1 MQKATLAYAYI
12 LLMVDF
18 MRITQL
24 ILFRQANNFFQRRNW
39 GFNFSRRFIL
49 MVLAGFILTTFVH
62 LIATTKAIW
71 ALNSNQAHRSQV
83 IVISL
88 DGATP
93 PLVDKYLNNGSSQ
106 KEGIGLLQTQGIA
119 AKQNVTITPSLTA
132 PAHIAIGTGSN
143 AARNDINANSFHL
156 VASPFNQ
163 NISGFA
169 APIGGYSASIDGALD
184 DHTQTAESLWI
195 ALRNS
200 GKKVVAATF
209 PGADGVDI
217 RIPGRSDRPI
227 VQPASERT
235 VDYTVPFGTFGGV
248 AARGFSLSASDFD
261 DAPEAN
267 TTQLAAAGK
276 QSFSPIKV
284 AALEIIPASGSGSLT
299 GSSGAYNLK
308 TAAIDTTD
316 DDTVNYDTLV
326 FFDGNQGIQPASSQ
340 LPSTGSAFVGASDRT
355 SSPFYFEGSTNKIGT
370 SFYVTNLAPDLSTV
384 RLARYS
390 ANFIPRNQAV
400 LEDVDDINNNVGFWL
415 PQPDFR
421 IPERLSPGFNDFP
434 DTELEAIYQDQVR
447 TFVDY
452 QTRVALRGIS
462 QHPDADLVLTY
473 IEQPDGSGHQ
483 FLITDPRQATDFR
496 NPNTIGASQD
506 REKIQRY
513 QNYLQTAYQ
522 TANQA
527 VERIIEAVGNSQG
540 KPNSNIIVVS
550 DHGFAPFHTAVNLN
564 NYLNSLGFDN
574 TKVRAITSGPAV
586 NIYINLQGREP
597 NGTVSQSEYV
607 TLQQQIVDALAKFV
621 DTNPNY
627 TLGSSAEPVFDK
639 IYTRPVSSDPDSSSF
654 GLETNQFI
662 GQDSGDVFAIMKLG
676 YNFDGTQ
683 NPIVQRLGDASSS
696 NPFFCVP
703 NFYGAHGYDPTLPEM
718 SAIFYAAGPD
728 IGRGTISQVRNIDI
742 APTILQLL
750 GVDPAETVEGG
761 IIPLNP

>member
-1 MQKATLAYAYI
+1 MSRSNLYPVSYNTKPH
-12 LLMVDF
+12 LLTH
-18 MRITQL
+18 MRHIWR
-24 ILFRQANNFFQRRNW
+24 FW
-39 GFNFSRRFIL
+39 GFNFSKRLALVVFAA
-49 MVLAGFILTTFVH
+49 VLTIFVH
-62 LIATTKAIW
+62 SIAATPATATK
-71 ALNSNQAHRSQV
+71 HSQV

-93 PLVDKYLNNGSSQ
+93 PLVDRYLNSGAMNQ
-106 KEGIGLLQTQGIA
+106 KEGIGLLQSQGIT

-169 APIGGYSASIDGALD
+169 APIGGYSASIDGPLD

-209 PGADGVDI
+209 PGADGLDVK
-217 RIPGRSDRPI
+217 IPGRNDSPI

-235 VDYTVPFGTFGGV
+235 VDYTVPFGAFGGV
-248 AARGFSLSASDFD
+248 AARGFSLTASDFS
-261 DAPEAN
+261 DAASAIA
-267 TTQLAAAGK
+267 TQLASAGK

-284 AALEIIPASGSGSLT
+284 AAIETIPASGSGSLT
-299 GSSGAYNLK
+299 GGGAAYNLQ

-316 DDTVNYDTLV
+316 DRTINYDTLV
-326 FFDGNQGIQPASSQ
+326 FFDAERGIQPPSSQ
-340 LPSTGSAFVGASDRT
+340 RPSTGSAFVRVGDRT
-355 SSPFYFEGSTNKIGT
+355 SSPFYFEGSTNKVGT
-370 SFYVTNLAPDLSTV
+370 SFYVTNLAPDLSQV
-384 RLARYS
+384 RIARYS

-400 LEDVDDINNNVGFWL
+400 VEDVDDINNNVGFWL

-421 IPERLSPGFNDFP
+421 IPERLSPGFNNFP
-434 DTELEAIYQDQVR
+434 DTELEEIYQDQVR

-483 FLITDPRQATDFR
+483 FLIADPRQATDFR
-496 NPNTIGASQD
+496 NPNTIGAGQD
-506 REKIQRY
+506 QEKIQRY
-513 QNYLQTAYQ
+513 QQYLQTAYQ
-522 TANQA
+522 AANQA
-527 VERIIEAVGNSQG
+527 VQGIIEAVGTDSKG
-540 KPNSNIIVVS
+540 RPNSNIIVVS

-564 NYLNSLGFDN
+564 SYFNSLGFDN
-574 TKVRAITSGPAV
+574 KKVRAITSGPAV
-586 NIYINLQGREP
+586 NVYINLQGREP
-597 NGTVSQSEYV
+597 DGTVSREEYV
-607 TLQQQIVDALAKFV
+607 TLQQQIVDALAKFA

-627 TLGSSAEPVFDK
+627 TLGSRAELVFDK
-639 IYTRPVSSDPDSSSF
+639 IYRRPVSDSNDSSF
-654 GLETNQFI
+654 GLETNEFI
-662 GQDSGDVFAIMKLG
+662 GQDSGDVFALMKLG

-683 NPIVQRLGDASSS
+683 NPVVQRLGDASSNS
-696 NPFFCVP
+696 PIFSVP

-728 IGRGTISQVRNIDI
+728 IGRGTINQVRNIDI

-750 GVDPAETVEGG
+750 GVDPAETVEGES
-761 IIPLNP
+761 IPLNP

>member
-1 MQKATLAYAYI
+1 MSRSNLYPVSHNTKPR
-12 LLMVDF
+12 LLTY
-18 MRITQL
+18 MRQTWR
-24 ILFRQANNFFQRRNW
+24 FW
-39 GFNFSRRFIL
+39 GFKFSKR
-49 MVLAGFILTTFVH
+49 LASVVFAAALTIFVH
-62 LIATTKAIW
+62 SIAATPATATK
-71 ALNSNQAHRSQV
+71 HSQV

-93 PLVDKYLNNGSSQ
+93 PLVDRYLNSGAMNQ
-106 KEGIGLLQTQGIA
+106 KEGIGLLQSQGIT

-169 APIGGYSASIDGALD
+169 APIGGYSASIDGPLD

-209 PGADGVDI
+209 PGADGLDV
-217 RIPGRSDRPI
+217 RIPGRDDSPI

-248 AARGFSLSASDFD
+248 AARGFSLTASDFS
-261 DAPEAN
+261 DAASAIA
-267 TTQLAAAGK
+267 TQLAAAGK
-276 QSFSPIKV
+276 QSFSPVKV
-284 AALEIIPASGSGSLT
+284 AALETIPASGSGSLT
-299 GSSGAYNLK
+299 GGGGAYNLQ

-316 DDTVNYDTLV
+316 DRTINYDILV
-326 FFDGNQGIQPASSQ
+326 FFDADRGIQPPSSQ
-340 LPSTGSAFVGASDRT
+340 LPSTGSAFVRASDRT
-355 SSPFYFEGSTNKIGT
+355 SSPFYFEGSTNQVGT
-370 SFYVTNLAPDLSTV
+370 SFYVTNLAPDLSQV
-384 RLARYS
+384 RIARYS

-421 IPERLSPGFNDFP
+421 IPERLSPGFNNFP

-483 FLITDPRQATDFR
+483 FLIADSRQATDFR
-496 NPNTIGASQD
+496 NPNTIGAGQD
-506 REKIQRY
+506 KEKIQRY
-513 QNYLQTAYQ
+513 QQYLQAAYQ

-527 VERIIEAVGNSQG
+527 VQGIIEAVGTDSKG
-540 KPNSNIIVVS
+540 RPNSNIIVVS

-574 TKVRAITSGPAV
+574 KKVRAITSGPAV
-586 NIYINLQGREP
+586 NVYINLQGREP
-597 NGTVSQSEYV
+597 DGTVSREEYV

-639 IYTRPVSSDPDSSSF
+639 IYRRPVSDANDSSF
-654 GLETNQFI
+654 GLETSEFI
-662 GQDSGDVFAIMKLG
+662 GQDSGDVFALMKLG

-683 NPIVQRLGDASSS
+683 NPVVQRLGDANS
-696 NPFFCVP
+696 NSPFFSVP

-728 IGRGTISQVRNIDI
+728 IGRGTINQVRNIDI

-750 GVDPAETVEGG
+750 GVDAAETVEGKS
-761 IIPLNP
+761 IPLNP

>member
-1 MQKATLAYAYI
+1 MLQI
-12 LLMVDF
+12 WRF
-18 MRITQL
+18 
-24 ILFRQANNFFQRRNW
+24 W
-39 GFNFSRRFIL
+39 GFNFSKS
-49 MVLAGFILTTFVH
+49 LALVVFAAALTIFVH
-62 LIATTKAIW
+62 SMAATPATATK
-71 ALNSNQAHRSQV
+71 HSQV

-93 PLVDKYLNNGSSQ
+93 PLVDRYLNSGAMNQ
-106 KEGIGLLQTQGIA
+106 KEGIGLLQSQGIT

-169 APIGGYSASIDGALD
+169 APIGGYSASIDGPLD

-200 GKKVVAATF
+200 GKKVIAATF
-209 PGADGVDI
+209 PGADGLDVK
-217 RIPGRSDRPI
+217 IPGRDDSPI

-248 AARGFSLSASDFD
+248 AARGFSLTASDFS
-261 DAPEAN
+261 DAASAIA
-267 TTQLAAAGK
+267 TQLASAGK
-276 QSFSPIKV
+276 QSFSPVKV
-284 AALEIIPASGSGSLT
+284 AALETIPASGSGSLT
-299 GSSGAYNLK
+299 GGGAAYNLQ

-316 DDTVNYDTLV
+316 DRTVNYDTLV
-326 FFDGNQGIQPASSQ
+326 FFDADRGIQPQSSQ
-340 LPSTGSAFVGASDRT
+340 LPSTGSAFVRMGDQT
-355 SSPFYFEGSTNKIGT
+355 SSPFYFEGSTNKVGT
-370 SFYVTNLAPDLSTV
+370 SFYVTNLAPDLSAV
-384 RLARYS
+384 RIARYS

-415 PQPDFR
+415 SQPDYR
-421 IPERLSPGFNDFP
+421 IPERLSPGFNNFP
-434 DTELEAIYQDQVR
+434 DTELEAIYEDQVR

-496 NPNTIGASQD
+496 NPNTIGAGQD
-506 REKIQRY
+506 KEKIQRY
-513 QNYLQTAYQ
+513 QQYLQTAYQ
-522 TANQA
+522 AANQA
-527 VERIIEAVGNSQG
+527 VQGIIEAVGTDSKG
-540 KPNSNIIVVS
+540 RPNSNIIVVS

-574 TKVRAITSGPAV
+574 KKVRAITSGPAV
-586 NIYINLQGREP
+586 NVYINLQGREP
-597 NGTVSQSEYV
+597 DGIVSREEYV
-607 TLQQQIVDALAKFV
+607 TLQQQIVDALAKFA

-627 TLGSSAEPVFDK
+627 TLASGAEPVFDK
-639 IYTRPVSSDPDSSSF
+639 IYRRPVSDPNDSSF
-654 GLETNQFI
+654 GLETNEFI
-662 GQDSGDVFAIMKLG
+662 GQDSGDVFALMKLG

-683 NPIVQRLGDASSS
+683 NPVVQRLGDASS
-696 NPFFCVP
+696 NLPFFSVP

-728 IGRGTISQVRNIDI
+728 IGRGTIDRVRNIDI
-742 APTILQLL
+742 APTIFQLL
-750 GVDPAETVEGG
+750 GVDAAETVEGTA
-761 IIPLNP
+761 ITLNP

>member
-1 MQKATLAYAYI
+1 MSRSNLYPVSYNTKPH
-12 LLMVDF
+12 LLTH
-18 MRITQL
+18 MRQIWR
-24 ILFRQANNFFQRRNW
+24 FW
-39 GFNFSRRFIL
+39 GFNFSKRLALVVFAA
-49 MVLAGFILTTFVH
+49 VLTIFVH
-62 LIATTKAIW
+62 SIAATPATATK
-71 ALNSNQAHRSQV
+71 HSQV

-93 PLVDKYLNNGSSQ
+93 PLVDRYLKSGAMNQ
-106 KEGIGLLQTQGIA
+106 KEGIGLLQSQGITA
-119 AKQNVTITPSLTA
+119 QQNVTITPSLTA

-169 APIGGYSASIDGALD
+169 APIGGYSASIDGTLD

-200 GKKVVAATF
+200 GKKVIAATF
-209 PGADGVDI
+209 PGADGLDVK
-217 RIPGRSDRPI
+217 IPGRDDSPI

-235 VDYTVPFGTFGGV
+235 VDYTVPFGAFGGV
-248 AARGFSLSASDFD
+248 AARGFSLTASDFS
-261 DAPEAN
+261 DAAS
-267 TTQLAAAGK
+267 TIATQLASAGK

-284 AALEIIPASGSGSLT
+284 AAIETIPAIGSGSLT
-299 GSSGAYNLK
+299 GGGAAYNLQ

-316 DDTVNYDTLV
+316 DRTVNYDTLV
-326 FFDGNQGIQPASSQ
+326 FFDADRGIQPPSSQ
-340 LPSTGSAFVGASDRT
+340 LPSTGSAFVRVGDQT
-355 SSPFYFEGSTNKIGT
+355 SSPFYFEGSANKVGT
-370 SFYVTNLAPDLSTV
+370 SFYVSNLAPDLSQV
-384 RLARYS
+384 RIARYS

-421 IPERLSPGFNDFP
+421 IPERLSPGFNNFP
-434 DTELEAIYQDQVR
+434 DPELEEIYQDQVR

-496 NPNTIGASQD
+496 NPNTIGAGQD
-506 REKIQRY
+506 KEKIQRY
-513 QNYLQTAYQ
+513 QQYLQTAYQ
-522 TANQA
+522 AANQA
-527 VERIIEAVGNSQG
+527 VQGIIEAVGTDSKG
-540 KPNSNIIVVS
+540 RPNSNIIVVS

-574 TKVRAITSGPAV
+574 KKVRAITSGPAV
-586 NIYINLQGREP
+586 NVYINLQGREP
-597 NGTVSQSEYV
+597 DGTVSREEYV
-607 TLQQQIVDALAKFV
+607 TLQRQIVDALAKFV

-627 TLGSSAEPVFDK
+627 TLASGAEPVFDK
-639 IYTRPVSSDPDSSSF
+639 IYRRPVSDPNDSSF
-654 GLETNQFI
+654 GLETNEFI
-662 GQDSGDVFAIMKLG
+662 GQDSGDVFALMKLG

-683 NPIVQRLGDASSS
+683 NPVVQRLGDASSNS
-696 NPFFCVP
+696 PFFSVP

-728 IGRGTISQVRNIDI
+728 IGRGTINQVRNIDI

-750 GVDPAETVEGG
+750 GVDPAETVEGEP
-761 IIPLNP
+761 IPLNP

>member
-1 MQKATLAYAYI
+1 MSRSNLYPVSQNTKSH
-12 LLMVDF
+12 LLTHMLQIWRF
-18 MRITQL
+18 
-24 ILFRQANNFFQRRNW
+24 W
-39 GFNFSRRFIL
+39 GFKFSKRL
-49 MVLAGFILTTFVH
+49 ALVVLAAVLTIFVH
-62 LIATTKAIW
+62 SIAATPATATK
-71 ALNSNQAHRSQV
+71 HSQV

-93 PLVDKYLNNGSSQ
+93 PLVDRYLNSGAMNQ
-106 KEGIGLLQTQGIA
+106 KEGIGLLQSQGITA
-119 AKQNVTITPSLTA
+119 QQNVTITPSLTA

-169 APIGGYSASIDGALD
+169 APIGGYSASIDGPLD

-200 GKKVVAATF
+200 GKKVIAATF
-209 PGADGVDI
+209 PGADGLDV
-217 RIPGRSDRPI
+217 RIPGRDDSPI

-248 AARGFSLSASDFD
+248 GARGFSLTASNFS
-261 DAPEAN
+261 DAAPA
-267 TTQLAAAGK
+267 TAPQLAAAGK
-276 QSFSPIKV
+276 QSFSPVKV
-284 AALEIIPASGSGSLT
+284 AALETIPASGSGSLT
-299 GSSGAYNLK
+299 GGGAAYNLQ

-316 DDTVNYDTLV
+316 DRTVNYDTLV
-326 FFDGNQGIQPASSQ
+326 FFDAERGIQPPSSQ
-340 LPSTGSAFVGASDRT
+340 LPFTGSAFVRVSDRT
-355 SSPFYFEGSTNKIGT
+355 SSPFYFEGSANKVGT
-370 SFYVTNLAPDLSTV
+370 SFYVSNLATDLSQV
-384 RLARYS
+384 RIARYS

-421 IPERLSPGFNDFP
+421 IPERLSPGFNNFS

-447 TFVDY
+447 TFVNY
-452 QTRVALRGIS
+452 QTSVALRGIS

-483 FLITDPRQATDFR
+483 FLIADPRQATDFR
-496 NPNTIGASQD
+496 NPNTIGAGQD
-506 REKIQRY
+506 KEKIQRY
-513 QNYLQTAYQ
+513 QQYLQTAYQ
-522 TANQA
+522 AANQA
-527 VERIIEAVGNSQG
+527 VQGIIEAVGTDSKG
-540 KPNSNIIVVS
+540 RPNSNIIVVS

-574 TKVRAITSGPAV
+574 KKVRAITSGPAV
-586 NIYINLQGREP
+586 NVYINLQGREP
-597 NGTVSQSEYV
+597 DGTVSREEYV

-627 TLGSSAEPVFDK
+627 TLGSGAEPVFDK
-639 IYTRPVSSDPDSSSF
+639 IYPRPVSDLNDSSF
-654 GLETNQFI
+654 GLETNEFI
-662 GQDSGDVFAIMKLG
+662 GQDSGDVFALMKLG

-683 NPIVQRLGDASSS
+683 NPVLQRLGDASS
-696 NPFFCVP
+696 NLPFFSVP

-718 SAIFYAAGPD
+718 SAVFYAAGPD
-728 IGRGTISQVRNIDI
+728 IGRGTINQVRNIDI

-750 GVDPAETVEGG
+750 GVDAAETVEGET
-761 IIPLNP
+761 IPLNP

>member
-1 MQKATLAYAYI
+1 
-12 LLMVDF
+12 
-18 MRITQL
+18 
-24 ILFRQANNFFQRRNW
+24 
-39 GFNFSRRFIL
+39 
-49 MVLAGFILTTFVH
+49 MVLAAFILTPFVH
-62 LIATTKAIW
+62 SIAATS
-71 ALNSNQAHRSQV
+71 ALATSPQV

-93 PLVDKYLNNGSSQ
+93 PLVDKYLNNGDSQ

-119 AKQNVTITPSLTA
+119 AAQNVTITPSLTA

-143 AARNDINANSFHL
+143 AARNDINANNFHL

-163 NISGFA
+163 NINGFA

-209 PGADGVDI
+209 PGADGLDI
-217 RIPGRSDRPI
+217 KIPGREDSPI
-227 VQPASERT
+227 VQPASDRT
-235 VDYTVPFGTFGGV
+235 VDYTVPYGTFGGV
-248 AARGFSLSASDFD
+248 GARGFSLTASEFS
-261 DAPEAN
+261 DATVAIAN
-267 TTQLAAAGK
+267 QIATAGK
-276 QSFSPIKV
+276 SSFSPIKV
-284 AALEIIPASGSGSLT
+284 ASLETIPATGSGSLT
-299 GSSGAYNLK
+299 GGGAAYNLQ

-316 DDTVNYDTLV
+316 DRTVNYDTLI
-326 FFDGNQGIQPASSQ
+326 FFDARGIQPPSSQ
-340 LPSTGSAFVGASDRT
+340 LPSTGSAYIKASDRS
-355 SSPFYFEGSTNKIGT
+355 SSPFYFEGSTNKAGT
-370 SFYVTNLAPDLSTV
+370 SFYVSFLASDLSQV
-384 RLARYS
+384 RIARYS

-400 LEDVDDINNNVGFWL
+400 IEDVDDINNNVGFWL

-421 IPERLSPGFNDFP
+421 IPERLSPGFNNFP

-462 QHPDADLVLTY
+462 QHRDADLVLTY

-496 NPNTIGASQD
+496 NPNTIGAGQD

-513 QNYLQTAYQ
+513 QQYLQTAYQ
-522 TANQA
+522 AANRA
-527 VERIIEAVGNSQG
+527 VQQIIEAVGTDSKG
-540 KPNSNIIVVS
+540 KPKSNIIVVS

-564 NYLNSLGFDN
+564 NYLRSQGFDN
-574 TKVRAITSGPAV
+574 KKVRAVTSGPAV
-586 NIYINLQGREP
+586 NVYINLEGREP
-597 NGTVSQSEYV
+597 DGIVSREEYV
-607 TLQQQIVDALAKFV
+607 TLQQQVVDALSNFV

-627 TLGSSAEPVFDK
+627 TLGSGAKPVFDK
-639 IYTRPVSSDPDSSSF
+639 IYRRPVSSDLNNSSF
-654 GLETNQFI
+654 GLETNDFI
-662 GQDSGDVFAIMKLG
+662 GQDSGDVFALMKLG

-683 NPIVQRLGDASSS
+683 NPIVQRLGDADS
-696 NPFFCVP
+696 NTPFFSVP

-728 IGRGTISQVRNIDI
+728 IRRGTISQVRNIDI

-750 GVDPAETVEGG
+750 GVDPADTVEGKS
-761 IIPLNP
+761 IPLN

>member
-1 MQKATLAYAYI
+1 MSRSNLYPVSYNTKPH
-12 LLMVDF
+12 LLTD
-18 MRITQL
+18 MRHIWR
-24 ILFRQANNFFQRRNW
+24 FW
-39 GFNFSRRFIL
+39 GFNFSKRLALVVFAA
-49 MVLAGFILTTFVH
+49 VLTIFVH
-62 LIATTKAIW
+62 SIAATPATATK
-71 ALNSNQAHRSQV
+71 HSQV

-93 PLVDKYLNNGSSQ
+93 PLVDRYLNSGAMNQ
-106 KEGIGLLQTQGIA
+106 KEGIGLLQSQGIR

-169 APIGGYSASIDGALD
+169 APIGGYSASIDGPLD

-209 PGADGVDI
+209 PGADGLDVK
-217 RIPGRSDRPI
+217 IPGRNDSPI

-235 VDYTVPFGTFGGV
+235 VDYTVPFGAFGGV
-248 AARGFSLSASDFD
+248 AARGFSLTASDFS
-261 DAPEAN
+261 DAASAIA
-267 TTQLAAAGK
+267 TQLASAGK

-284 AALEIIPASGSGSLT
+284 AAIETIPASGSGSLT
-299 GSSGAYNLK
+299 GGGAAYNLQ

-316 DDTVNYDTLV
+316 DRTVNYDTLV
-326 FFDGNQGIQPASSQ
+326 FFDAERGIQPPSSQ
-340 LPSTGSAFVGASDRT
+340 RPSTGSAFVRVGDQT
-355 SSPFYFEGSTNKIGT
+355 SSPFYFEGSTNKVGT
-370 SFYVTNLAPDLSTV
+370 SFYVTNLAPDLSQV
-384 RLARYS
+384 RIARYS

-400 LEDVDDINNNVGFWL
+400 LEDVNDINNNVGFWL

-421 IPERLSPGFNDFP
+421 IPERLSPGFNNFP

-452 QTRVALRGIS
+452 QARVALRGIS

-483 FLITDPRQATDFR
+483 FLIADPRQATDFR
-496 NPNTIGASQD
+496 NPNTIGAGQD
-506 REKIQRY
+506 KEKIQRY
-513 QNYLQTAYQ
+513 QQYLQTAYQ
-522 TANQA
+522 AANRA
-527 VERIIEAVGNSQG
+527 VQGIIEAVGTDSKG
-540 KPNSNIIVVS
+540 RPNSNIIVVS

-574 TKVRAITSGPAV
+574 KKVRAITSGPAV
-586 NIYINLQGREP
+586 NVYINLQGREP
-597 NGTVSQSEYV
+597 DGTVSREEYV
-607 TLQQQIVDALAKFV
+607 TLQQDIVDALAKFA

-627 TLGSSAEPVFDK
+627 TLGSGSEPVFDK
-639 IYTRPVSSDPDSSSF
+639 IYRRPVSDPNDSSF
-654 GLETNQFI
+654 GLETNEFI
-662 GQDSGDVFAIMKLG
+662 GQDSGDVFALMKLG

-683 NPIVQRLGDASSS
+683 NPVVQRLGDASSNS
-696 NPFFCVP
+696 PIFSVP

-728 IGRGTISQVRNIDI
+728 IGRGTINQVRNIDI

-750 GVDPAETVEGG
+750 GVDPAETVEGES
-761 IIPLNP
+761 IPLNP

>member
-1 MQKATLAYAYI
+1 MSRSNLYSVSQNTKPYVLTKMLQI
-12 LLMVDF
+12 WRF
-18 MRITQL
+18 
-24 ILFRQANNFFQRRNW
+24 W
-39 GFNFSRRFIL
+39 GFNFSKS
-49 MVLAGFILTTFVH
+49 LALVVFAAALTIFVH
-62 LIATTKAIW
+62 SMAATPATATK
-71 ALNSNQAHRSQV
+71 HSQV

-93 PLVDKYLNNGSSQ
+93 PLVDRYLNSGAMNQ
-106 KEGIGLLQTQGIA
+106 KEGIGLLQSQGIT

-169 APIGGYSASIDGALD
+169 APIGGYSASIDGPLD

-200 GKKVVAATF
+200 GKKVIAATF
-209 PGADGVDI
+209 PGADGLDVK
-217 RIPGRSDRPI
+217 IPGRDDSPI

-248 AARGFSLSASDFD
+248 AARGFSLTASDFS
-261 DAPEAN
+261 DAASAIA
-267 TTQLAAAGK
+267 TQLASAGK
-276 QSFSPIKV
+276 QSFSPVKV
-284 AALEIIPASGSGSLT
+284 AALETIPASGSGSLT
-299 GSSGAYNLK
+299 GGGAAYNLQ

-316 DDTVNYDTLV
+316 DRTVNYDTLV
-326 FFDGNQGIQPASSQ
+326 FFDADRGIQPQSSQ
-340 LPSTGSAFVGASDRT
+340 LPSTGSAFVRMGDQT
-355 SSPFYFEGSTNKIGT
+355 SSPFYFEGSTNKVGT
-370 SFYVTNLAPDLSTV
+370 SFYVTNLAPDLSAV
-384 RLARYS
+384 RIARYS

-415 PQPDFR
+415 SQPDYR
-421 IPERLSPGFNDFP
+421 IPERLSPGFNNFP
-434 DTELEAIYQDQVR
+434 DTELEAIYEDQVR

-496 NPNTIGASQD
+496 NPNTIGAGQD
-506 REKIQRY
+506 KEKIQRY
-513 QNYLQTAYQ
+513 QQYLQTAYQ
-522 TANQA
+522 AANQA
-527 VERIIEAVGNSQG
+527 VQGIIEAVGTDSKG
-540 KPNSNIIVVS
+540 RPNSNIIVVS

-574 TKVRAITSGPAV
+574 KKVRAITSGPAV
-586 NIYINLQGREP
+586 NVYINLQGREP
-597 NGTVSQSEYV
+597 DGIVSREEYV
-607 TLQQQIVDALAKFV
+607 TLQQQIVDALAKFA

-627 TLGSSAEPVFDK
+627 TLASGAEPVFDK
-639 IYTRPVSSDPDSSSF
+639 IYRRPVSDPNDSSF
-654 GLETNQFI
+654 GLETNEFI
-662 GQDSGDVFAIMKLG
+662 GQDSGDVFALMKLG

-683 NPIVQRLGDASSS
+683 NPVVQRLGDASS
-696 NPFFCVP
+696 NLPFFSVP

-728 IGRGTISQVRNIDI
+728 IGRGTIDRVRNIDI
-742 APTILQLL
+742 APTIFQLL
-750 GVDPAETVEGG
+750 GVDAAETVEGTA
-761 IIPLNP
+761 ITLNP